1 MAIQSQG
8 LRQVQKQTQNLVLAP
23 QLRQSLKILQ
33 VPALELRSAILEE
46 LQTNPLLEEVGGNDE
61 SLDAEEV
68 EPSPEEEENNEVEDF
83 PDDPQSTE
91 SQTDK
96 DKETQDEQEPDLED
110 TKGEDLLDMDF
121 SDEFA
126 ILKEMEEDLR
136 EHYERE
142 YEGEAKLGNSDAE
155 EKRKF
160 FFDSLVAETSLQE
173 HLLDQL
179 KLIEITEGQRQAC
192 EYMIGSLDE
201 NGFLNTNLSDI
212 GLLSGIALEDL
223 QGGLEI
229 LQSFEPIGIAS
240 INLQDCLLKQMNAR
254 GWQETHAYQIVKEH
268 FQLLVRRRVPELS
281 RKLSQPTEVIHEAL
295 ERIAELDPA
304 PGRRF
309 SEDTNQSVSA
319 DATVERVAGD
329 WDISLNN
336 DYIPK
341 LKINRTYK
349 ELISKGVLTSKE
361 KEYVRNQMR
370 AGKFLISSIDQ
381 RQNTIERITR
391 KILDRQEDFFVE
403 GISKLKPMTMAEVA
417 DEIEVHETTV
427 SRAIANKFLKTPH
440 GTFPF
445 KYFFTPGYSGKDG
458 DTVSNT
464 SVKEI
469 IGSIIEGEDDAK
481 PLSDRKIVDI
491 LAEKD
496 ISLARRTVAK
506 YREELGIPATNLRR
520 RY

>member
-46 LQTNPLLEEVGGNDE
+46 LQTNPLLEEVGSNDE
-61 SLDAEEV
+61 SLDAEVPES
-68 EPSPEEEENNEVEDF
+68 SPEESKDTEQEEF
-83 PDDPQSTE
+83 PDDPA
-91 SQTDK
+91 
-96 DKETQDEQEPDLED
+96 ETKQDSENENLEPGMEEGEP
-110 TKGEDLLDMDF
+110 KEDLLDMDF

-126 ILKEMEEDLR
+126 ALKEMEEDLR

-142 YEGEAKLGNSDAE
+142 YEGEAKLGNSDAA

-179 KLIEITEGQRQAC
+179 KLVVINKGQRQAC

-201 NGFLNTNLSDI
+201 NGFLSGNLSDLA
-212 GLLSGIALEDL
+212 LLSGIALEDL
-223 QGGLEI
+223 QFGLGI
-229 LQSFEPIGIAS
+229 LQSFDPIGIAS
-240 INLQDCLLKQMNAR
+240 LDLQDCLLKQMDAR
-254 GWQETHAYQIVKEH
+254 EMQDSHSYQIVKDH
-268 FQLLVRRRVPELS
+268 FPLLIRRRVPELS
-281 RKLSQPTEVIHEAL
+281 RKLSQPTEIIHRAIEK
-295 ERIAELDPA
+295 IAELDPA

-319 DATVERVAGD
+319 DATVERVGD
-329 WDISLNN
+329 DWSISLNN

-349 ELISKGVLTSKE
+349 ELMTKGVLTSKE

-391 KILDRQEDFFVE
+391 KILDRQADFFDE

-417 DEIEVHETTV
+417 NAIEVHETTV
-427 SRAIANKFLKTPH
+427 SRAIANKYLKTPH

-458 DTVSNT
+458 GTVSNT

-469 IGSIIEGEDDAK
+469 IGGIIEGEDPEK
-481 PLSDRKIVDI
+481 PLSDRKIVDM
-491 LAEKD
+491 LKEKD

>member
-46 LQTNPLLEEVGGNDE
+46 LQTNPLLEEVGSNDE
-61 SLDAEEV
+61 SLDANET
-68 EPSPEEEENNEVEDF
+68 EPSPEEEHGDSEDF
-83 PDDPQSTE
+83 PEDVQSAEKETSE
-91 SQTDK
+91 
-96 DKETQDEQEPDLED
+96 DKEKQDELETDLD
-110 TKGEDLLDMDF
+110 DGVGEDIQDMDF

-142 YEGEAKLGNSDAE
+142 YEGEAKLGNSDAA

-179 KLIEITEGQRQAC
+179 KLVVITKGQRQAC

-201 NGFLNTNLSDI
+201 NGFLSGNLSDLA
-212 GLLSGIALEDL
+212 LLSGIALEDL
-223 QGGLEI
+223 QFGLGV
-229 LQSFEPIGIAS
+229 LQSFDPIGIAS
-240 INLQDCLLKQMNAR
+240 LDLQDCLLKQMDAR
-254 GWQETHAYQIVKEH
+254 EMQDSHSYQIVKDH
-268 FQLLVRRRVPELS
+268 FPLLIRRRVPELS
-281 RKLSQPTEVIHEAL
+281 RKLSQPTEIIHRAIEK
-295 ERIAELDPA
+295 IAELDPA

-319 DATVERVAGD
+319 DATVERVGD
-329 WDISLNN
+329 DWSISLNN

-349 ELISKGVLTSKE
+349 ELMTKGVLTSKE

-391 KILDRQEDFFVE
+391 KILDRQADFFDE

-417 DEIEVHETTV
+417 NAIEVHETTV
-427 SRAIANKFLKTPH
+427 SRAIANKYLKTPH

-458 DTVSNT
+458 GTVSNT

-469 IGSIIEGEDDAK
+469 IGGIIEGEDPEK
-481 PLSDRKIVDI
+481 PLSDRKIVDM
-491 LAEKD
+491 LKEKD